1 MRKRNRS
8 NRVAA
13 VLVPLLAVTLHAC
26 GGDGGN
32 GPEVIGGTV
41 TGTVYYEG
49 DAEGAL
55 IVAAFLEW
63 PTLWAPELFVKI
75 ASPDYPQDYKLEG
88 LDPGEYY
95 IFAFIDVEPASPTM
109 PGEEDIQ
116 SEPTEPTYVSDTE
129 EGEVDI
135 TLPAD

>member
-1 MRKRNRS
+1 MKRS
-8 NRVAA
+8 NRSSWMVA
-13 VLVPLLAVTLHAC
+13 VLVPLLAITLPAC

-32 GPEVIGGTV
+32 RPEVIGGTV

-49 DAEGAL
+49 DADGAL

-63 PTLWAPELFVKI
+63 PTLWAPEQFVKI
-75 ASPDYPQDYKLEG
+75 PSPVYPQAYKLEG

-95 IFAFIDVEPASPTM
+95 IFAFIDVEPVSPTM

-116 SEPTEPTYVSDTE
+116 SEPTESTYVSDTE
-129 EGEVDI
+129 DGKADI
-135 TLPAD
+135 TLPGE